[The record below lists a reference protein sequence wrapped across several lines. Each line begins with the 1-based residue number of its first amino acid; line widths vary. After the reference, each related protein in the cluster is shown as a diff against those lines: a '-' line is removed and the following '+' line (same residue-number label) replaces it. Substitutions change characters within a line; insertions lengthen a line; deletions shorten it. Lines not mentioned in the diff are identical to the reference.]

1 MKKILIHII
10 IALILT
16 SCATADLYRVT
27 VTQGT
32 VFNQEDID
40 KLQVGMSKDQ
50 VVFILGNPTFE
61 NFFEPDVWNYFYQVA
76 KGDEILAEN
85 KIKVQFDANGLL
97 EEVII
102 LKLDSEL

>member
-1 MKKILIHII
+1 MKKIFILI
-10 IALILT
+10 IALIIT
-16 SCATADLYRVT
+16 SCASANLYRVT

-85 KIKVQFDANGLL
+85 KIKVQFDTNGLL

>member
-1 MKKILIHII
+1 MKKIFTLI

-16 SCATADLYRVT
+16 SCASADLYRVT

-85 KIKVQFDANGLL
+85 KIKVQFDSNGLL

>member
-1 MKKILIHII
+1 MKKIFILI
-10 IALILT
+10 IALILV
-16 SCATADLYRVT
+16 SCASADLYRVT

-61 NFFEPDVWNYFYQVA
+61 NFFEPDVWDYFYQVA

-85 KIKVQFDANGLL
+85 KIKVKFDANGLL

>member
-1 MKKILIHII
+1 MKKIFILI
-10 IALILT
+10 IALILA
-16 SCATADLYRVT
+16 SCASADLYRVT

-85 KIKVQFDANGLL
+85 KIKVHFDANGLL

>member
-1 MKKILIHII
+1 MKKIFILI

-16 SCATADLYRVT
+16 SCASADLYRVT

-85 KIKVQFDANGLL
+85 KIKVQFDSNGLL

>member
-1 MKKILIHII
+1 MKKIFTLI

-85 KIKVQFDANGLL
+85 KIKVQFDSNGLL

>member
-1 MKKILIHII
+1 MKKIFVLIIT
-10 IALILT
+10 LILT
-16 SCATADLYRVT
+16 SCASADLYRVT

-40 KLQVGMSKDQ
+40 KLQIGMSKDQ
-50 VVFILGNPTFE
+50 VIFILGNPTFE

-76 KGDEILAEN
+76 KGDEILEEN

>member
-1 MKKILIHII
+1 MKKIFTLI
-10 IALILT
+10 IASILT
-16 SCATADLYRVT
+16 SCASADLYRVT

-50 VVFILGNPTFE
+50 VIFILGNPTFE

-76 KGDEILAEN
+76 KGDEILVEN
-85 KIKVQFDANGLL
+85 KIKVHFDANGLL

>member
-1 MKKILIHII
+1 MKKIFILI

-16 SCATADLYRVT
+16 SCASADLYRVT

-50 VVFILGNPTFE
+50 VVFILGTLLLK
-61 NFFEPDVWNYFYQVA
+61 FF
-76 KGDEILAEN
+76 
-85 KIKVQFDANGLL
+85 
-97 EEVII
+97 
-102 LKLDSEL
+102 